1 MRSAAIFERLTI
13 LYHEKLR
20 LSTHLKQKV
29 RQFFLGDCYGKKLF
43 YFIYIYACRH
53 SGGARL
59 GVKTM
64 KMSEIYDK
72 RRKEILKLCV
82 FNAVAVV
89 ACSVCLG
96 VVIYSGKPLSFIP
109 AFAIGV
115 NLHYFFSNLKAVREF
130 EKKKREAEE
139 MEERWQ
145 KIFDA
150 EEAKLDIWKTAVTN
164 VRPKR
169 KKKQEKIIYL
179 ALHHK
184 KARVR
189 KKNANRIIRE
199 EKE

>member
-1 MRSAAIFERLTI
+1 
-13 LYHEKLR
+13 
-20 LSTHLKQKV
+20 
-29 RQFFLGDCYGKKLF
+29 
-43 YFIYIYACRH
+43 
-53 SGGARL
+53 
-59 GVKTM
+59 M
-64 KMSEIYDK
+64 KMSEIYEK
-72 RRKEILKLCV
+72 MRKNALKLCV
-82 FNAVAVV
+82 FNATAVV
-89 ACSVCLG
+89 LC
-96 VVIYSGKPLSFIP
+96 VVPGTMLASQGNLWCIVYAILIGINLSLFRI
-109 AFAIGV
+109 
-115 NLHYFFSNLKAVREF
+115 NLKNACEL
-130 EKKKREAEE
+130 EAKKREAEE
-139 MEERWQ
+139 MEEELQ

>member
-1 MRSAAIFERLTI
+1 MDKLKWG
-13 LYHEKLR
+13 EK
-20 LSTHLKQKV
+20 
-29 RQFFLGDCYGKKLF
+29 
-43 YFIYIYACRH
+43 
-53 SGGARL
+53 
-59 GVKTM
+59 M
-64 KMSEIYDK
+64 KMSEIYEK

-82 FNAVAVV
+82 FNAVAAVV
-89 ACSVCLG
+89 C
-96 VVIYSGKPLSFIP
+96 VVPGTMLASQGNLWCIVHAILIGINLSLFRI
-109 AFAIGV
+109 
-115 NLHYFFSNLKAVREF
+115 NLKSASEC

-164 VRPKR
+164 VRPRR